1 MYSFLYWHLNT
12 LFQSNYFMILTE
24 QKLLYMWWKTIVY
37 LQTDTNTTHWS
48 HLCFL
53 WCFINMLS
61 WFSSISFVF
70 VSLLKGNHAIFT
82 CSIIIALSKFSD
94 DHKDSLLPKAFQC
107 LPNFHTFLFAF
118 WSLPQNWSFLPISY
132 ILWNVFAAQKTQEH

>member
-53 WCFINMLS
+53 RCFINMLS

-82 CSIIIALSKFSD
+82 CSIIIASVQVFRWPQRFITSQGI
-94 DHKDSLLPKAFQC
+94 SVPTQLPHFPFC
-107 LPNFHTFLFAF
+107 FLK
-118 WSLPQNWSFLPISY
+118 LPQNWSFLPISY